1 MLVPLSLRWS
11 LVTPVPHGRL
21 GEERKIPSAI
31 FIFLDYSLLEKPRLL
46 STTLSHCPLLP
57 CSSQCCCFA
66 ACPSDC
72 GALSF
77 RPCLALQAGW
87 AFPECN
93 AGHFWLSLFSLEL
106 LELQGISMNGLVSQ
120 LLLSLLEHKGLSNT
134 QTLISDTDSEGGP
147 QGVGVLA

>member
-1 MLVPLSLRWS
+1 MQRKQMLVSLSLRWP

-46 STTLSHCPLLP
+46 STTLSHCPLPP

-66 ACPSDC
+66 ACLSDC

-77 RPCLALQAGW
+77 RPCPALQAGW

-93 AGHFWLSLFSLEL
+93 AGHFWL
-106 LELQGISMNGLVSQ
+106 
-120 LLLSLLEHKGLSNT
+120 LSSAWSCWSRRGFP
-134 QTLISDTDSEGGP
+134 GMG
-147 QGVGVLA
+147 